1 MFYAFSDKLPHRGIS
16 VSSFIESVSAP
27 ILRLLF
33 PSDLEQK
40 RNITKKIQ
48 LLTDVSELE
57 KEEQTKKEVKI
68 EKKKTEEEKAKE
80 IRKRALENL
89 NPRKDENVVGR

>member
-1 MFYAFSDKLPHRGIS
+1 MH
-16 VSSFIESVSAP
+16 SFINCHTGAYRFLV
-27 ILRLLF
+27 LLKVYLKIIISF
-33 PSDLEQK
+33 RSGTEEEYDE
-40 RNITKKIQ
+40 KIQ

-89 NPRKDENVVGR
+89 NRRKDENVVGM